1 MGIKI
6 EITGS
11 TPLEALS
18 TLAAAAF
25 YCMQVPAVAEASWAI
40 SANEKSAMTPP
51 PKHDPPANR
60 VNPAPTQNQAAPGQ
74 NYQNPP
80 QNQNQRRPAPNPNP
94 APGFGEYPPQAQS
107 QSNNGAPGYPP
118 QTRFNNNA
126 PGYPPQVPVNNGA
139 PGFGEYPPQSQSQ
152 ANNGNPGYSQNQN
165 PFPGGGPESVNANPT
180 APETGSNST
189 MNQTSLFNRQSSPVS
204 GNPVP
209 TSNAPGFTIQ
219 QVGRAGTDLVTA
231 NPAKRDELNA
241 LLRQY
246 GVQTLAELKPDQLGP
261 FALALR
267 EMGANI

>member
-25 YCMQVPAVAEASWAI
+25 YCMQVPAVAEASQA
-40 SANEKSAMTPP
+40 SLATEKSAMTPP

-107 QSNNGAPGYPP
+107 QS
-118 QTRFNNNA
+118 
-126 PGYPPQVPVNNGA
+126 
-139 PGFGEYPPQSQSQ
+139 
-152 ANNGNPGYSQNQN
+152 NNGNPGYSQNQN

-219 QVGRAGTDLVTA
+219 QVGRAGADLVTA